1 MQAHHPHR
9 GHPADQRSSTSP
21 AERDPLGAAS
31 PPDTSCPAP
40 GTCDHGNPPADLD
53 RYDAVLF
60 DWDGT
65 LVNSHPLNF
74 RGLSRA
80 CANWGLTLNESFYTS
95 RIGTSGAELISELAA
110 ATGARV
116 PIDEVVAQC
125 LDLILDEIAE
135 LRTYRPVVQ
144 LAESLH
150 GRLHLAIASGGAR
163 RAVHA
168 GLDATGLRPLFT
180 DVITGEDAPR
190 GKPDPGLFLLT
201 ATRLAVAPARCLVY
215 EDSPEGVQA
224 AKAAGMHVVDVR
236 CFRT

>member
-1 MQAHHPHR
+1 MQARHPR
-9 GHPADQRSSTSP
+9 IVPSADQCSSTEP
-21 AERDPLGAAS
+21 RARDPLGVAP
-31 PPDTSCPAP
+31 PPDANCPAP
-40 GTCDHGNPPADLD
+40 GACDHGNPPDLG

-80 CANWGLTLNESFYTS
+80 CANWGLTLNESFYAS

-110 ATGARV
+110 ATGTHV

-125 LDLILDEIAE
+125 LDLILDEVAE
-135 LRTYRPVVQ
+135 LQTYRPVVQ
-144 LAESLH
+144 LAETLH
-150 GRLHLAIASGGAR
+150 GRLSLAVASGGAR

-180 DVITGEDAPR
+180 DVITGEDASR

-201 ATRLAVAPARCLVY
+201 AARLAVAPARCLVY
-215 EDSPEGVQA
+215 EDSTEGVQA
-224 AKAAGMHVVDVR
+224 AKAAGMDVVDVR